1 MRKYGFKLFSTN
13 LQNNPA
19 FVDEAAAFVRA
30 NNREMFI
37 ELMVVPTTPAEDW
50 DVFRDKF
57 AGLEVTI
64 HAPHNTMNF
73 DTGYP
78 ERFESNAKILDAA
91 RRAAGLFDAKVIVV
105 HAGGGGERV
114 NLEETARQFRLFDDP
129 RIVIENLPFE
139 AEDVEGVMHGTTPEQ
154 IKYVTD
160 YAGCGFCFDFS
171 HAVCAANSLG
181 LDIEK
186 QLSGFYK
193 LNPTVYHLCDGDI
206 NGTEDRHMHYG
217 EGSFPLKAF
226 LQKYVAADAMI
237 TMETGMGMPKDAS
250 AWIKDFDYLHQLQ
263 EL

>member
-1 MRKYGFKLFSTN
+1 M
-13 LQNNPA
+13 
-19 FVDEAAAFVRA
+19 
-30 NNREMFI
+30 
-37 ELMVVPTTPAEDW
+37 
-50 DVFRDKF
+50 
-57 AGLEVTI
+57 
-64 HAPHNTMNF
+64 
-73 DTGYP
+73 
-78 ERFESNAKILDAA
+78 
-91 RRAAGLFDAKVIVV
+91 
-105 HAGGGGERV
+105 
-114 NLEETARQFRLFDDP
+114 
-129 RIVIENLPFE
+129 IENLPYE